1 MRDLAILVPS
11 RGRPES
17 VARLVQACEK
27 TCGTDYHLVFAFDDN
42 DKLIQASKRAA
53 GHSYVMTGPRKGL
66 AEWTNVLWRELRHE
80 FSYFASIGDDH
91 IPRTPGWDTYLT
103 GALDSHAG
111 GFALVRDGPPAAA
124 TRPHRGRARAGR
136 DELPGD
142 VRHLRTGA
150 ERAWVDRRAV
160 HGPLL
165 HRCCVARSR
174 GDGGLPLLPAR
185 GGAIPRSLD

>member
-91 IPRTPGWDTYLT
+91 IPKTPGWDTYLT
-103 GALDSHAG
+103 GALDSHGG
-111 GFALVRDGPPAAA
+111 GFAYCWNGHPQPPLVH
-124 TRPHRGRARAGR
+124 TVAGR
-136 DELPGD
+136 EQVVTNYP
-142 VRHLRTGA
+142 
-150 ERAWVDRRAV
+150 EM
-160 HGPLL
+160 
-165 HRCCVARSR
+165 CVISAPVLNAL
-174 GDGGLPLLPAR
+174 GW
-185 GGAIPRSLD
+185 